1 MPGKTGLHLRCTCTT
16 ETLETA
22 YPIPV
27 RRWSRFR
34 RFTQSRRVRLPPVV
48 GTTCPADK
56 AMAARAPGGPALT
69 AGDLALSVVEMP
81 PGACALTRSVEDV
94 PCSVPAHFAIFRF
107 QLSGY
112 VPVFFRNALAQD
124 LHARKRR
131 SLLLPAV
138 TLDPMGCF
146 AREGRQMCSLI
157 RGSLHQATEQATPQC
172 RARRE
177 RMARHRPLPRGRL
190 ICNRR
195 RRCFDPV
202 PVTGA
207 VHLGASS
214 CQQPGSPRS
223 GRRQNSR
230 SGLSEAYG
238 TVAAAEWG
246 DPGCVAD
253 TGFSRYLAGEGRM
266 VLRLTVINVAQGR
279 EAGA

>member
-131 SLLLPAV
+131 SLLLPARHLGPDGALCKGGATDV
-138 TLDPMGCF
+138 QPHPRLPASGN
-146 AREGRQMCSLI
+146 G
-157 RGSLHQATEQATPQC
+157 GSDATMPSSPGKDGSTSGPPPWKAHLQSASTVFRSCPSY
-172 RARRE
+172 
-177 RMARHRPLPRGRL
+177 
-190 ICNRR
+190 RR
-195 RRCFDPV
+195 RPFGSIIVSAAWLAQVRQEAEFSLRSERGLRHCRC
-202 PVTGA
+202 G
-207 VHLGASS
+207 
-214 CQQPGSPRS
+214 
-223 GRRQNSR
+223 
-230 SGLSEAYG
+230 
-238 TVAAAEWG
+238 
-246 DPGCVAD
+246 
-253 TGFSRYLAGEGRM
+253 
-266 VLRLTVINVAQGR
+266 
-279 EAGA
+279 